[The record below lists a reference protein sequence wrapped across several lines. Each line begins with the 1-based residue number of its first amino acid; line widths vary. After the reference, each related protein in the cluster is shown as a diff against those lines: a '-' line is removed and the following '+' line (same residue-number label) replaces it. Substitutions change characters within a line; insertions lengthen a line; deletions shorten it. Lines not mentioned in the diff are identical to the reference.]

1 MSSRVLTEKPV
12 SQSSPEAVVSLRLP
26 KPSKFG
32 LVSWIIGS
40 LAVLAVMIW
49 QGFTAHGAPTTDAHD
64 LSRSAMALS
73 SAVLVFREGLE
84 AVLVLAA
91 VTAGLG
97 RYKKGYW
104 PPVATG
110 IGAAL
115 ACTVAT
121 WFIAIALISTVNAPE
136 LAIQAVTGLIAI
148 AVLLVVMNWFFHK
161 LYWTGWICHHC
172 KRRKQIFEVKDA
184 APSKVYLGLALLG
197 FTAIYREGFEVVLF
211 LQDLRLKA
219 GSGIVLSGAGIGLAL
234 TSLVAALTFAAHQ
247 RLPYK
252 KMLIWTGALLALVL
266 VVMVGESAQEMELAG
281 WLPTHGLSI
290 PIPEWAGVWFA
301 TFPNVEGLLSQVLA
315 ATLVVGSY
323 AWIRRQVPRDQ
334 SGKSVEAACEVS
346 D

>member
-1 MSSRVLTEKPV
+1 MSSRVLAETPPDTG
-12 SQSSPEAVVSLRLP
+12 QAVASARLP
-26 KPSKFG
+26 KPTKIG
-32 LVSWIIGS
+32 LVSWIAGS
-40 LAVLAVMIW
+40 LLILAVMIW
-49 QGFTAHGAPTTDAHD
+49 QGLAAHGAPTADGHN

-97 RYKKGYW
+97 RFKKGFW
-104 PPVATG
+104 TPVATG
-110 IGAAL
+110 IGTAL

-121 WFIAIALISTVNAPE
+121 WFVAIALISSVNAPE
-136 LAIQAVTGLIAI
+136 LAIQAATGLIAI

-219 GSGIVLSGAGIGLAL
+219 GSGIVLSGAGVGLGL

-252 KMLIWTGALLALVL
+252 KMLVWTGALLALVL
-266 VVMVGESAQEMELAG
+266 VVMVGESAQEMQLAG
-281 WLPTHGLSI
+281 WLSTHTLAI
-290 PIPEWAGVWFA
+290 PIPDWAGVWFA
-301 TFPNVEGLLSQVLA
+301 IFPNIEGLASQVLA
-315 ATLVVGSY
+315 AALVVGSY
-323 AWIRRQVPRDQ
+323 AWIRTRIP
-334 SGKSVEAACEVS
+334 KTSVGEPVTPGC
-346 D
+346 